1 MAPLMSTEG
10 VLKAAA
16 SLTTREKVSPG
27 IDRLEQLPVVDDIM
41 ENHVF
46 LNARV
51 AYLFLEK
58 GFGITHYD
66 EDHPEIQTRH
76 NDGGQGMDKKFKI
89 LLKLE
94 LANIQ
99 PYRNTFR
106 KVKLNR
112 PMFSDGREIDGRLH
126 VDAVRHHFVGTL
138 IAVFSKRRDDRLLG
152 NPHLIDAVIKIDN
165 ALHLIVDKG
174 LESDSP
180 IEIVPR
186 QRPCSLG

>member
-1 MAPLMSTEG
+1 
-10 VLKAAA
+10 
-16 SLTTREKVSPG
+16 
-27 IDRLEQLPVVDDIM
+27 
-41 ENHVF
+41 
-46 LNARV
+46 
-51 AYLFLEK
+51 
-58 GFGITHYD
+58 
-66 EDHPEIQTRH
+66 
-76 NDGGQGMDKKFKI
+76 MDKKFKI

-138 IAVFSKRRDDRLLG
+138 ITVFSKRRDDRLLG